1 VPDTACVL
9 LPACLQL
16 VVPGSDLWKRT
27 ADMAS
32 TATAL
37 SAAAS
42 AFGATAAATATGA
55 GGSTSLI
62 RSLGHTQFL
71 AMSVSMAVPWLPAEY
86 IRLCTGLRYQRR
98 MQHASCAECS
108 EWCRGLSAEY

>member
-1 VPDTACVL
+1 VCSTACVL
-9 LPACLQL
+9 LAACLQL
-16 VVPGSDLWKRT
+16 VVPGSDLWKRA
-27 ADMAS
+27 ADMAA

-42 AFGATAAATATGA
+42 AFGATAAATASGA

-86 IRLCTGLRYQRR
+86 IRLCTGLR
-98 MQHASCAECS
+98 
-108 EWCRGLSAEY
+108 